1 MEAMT
6 GGCRDKTWEKK
17 VISLVLQYRKISTTS
32 NYPLI
37 STEIRPKFD
46 RIPKDGPTRGKAKKW
61 AYLMEK
67 EKMAKKQCQKI
78 EF

>member
-1 MEAMT
+1 M
-6 GGCRDKTWEKK
+6 R
-17 VISLVLQYRKISTTS
+17 STSRAVVGSIKDGTRPHGTHLHTIHYGL
-32 NYPLI
+32 YPPI